1 MGGAPVT
8 SQGQAKRCIDMAWSD
23 KELREAELVYGP
35 DTMNSDTYRLQIE
48 ATEEKKGKRLDI
60 PGWIVGD
67 EKGALLRLRAAKI
80 IRERLGCR

>member
-1 MGGAPVT
+1 
-8 SQGQAKRCIDMAWSD
+8 MAWSD

-67 EKGALLRLRAAKI
+67 EKGTLLRLRAAKI
-80 IRERLGCR
+80 IRERLGCG